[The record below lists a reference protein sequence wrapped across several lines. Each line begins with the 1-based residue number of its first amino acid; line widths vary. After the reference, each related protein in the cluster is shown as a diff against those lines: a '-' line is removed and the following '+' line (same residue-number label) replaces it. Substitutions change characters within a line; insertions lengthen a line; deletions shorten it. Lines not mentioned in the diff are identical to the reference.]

1 MPRPT
6 VPPNKKACVTGI
18 SLPPALAAS
27 ARKYAIA
34 SGKSLSGLIREL
46 LIMHLKAQNLLA
58 AVFFLVLV

>member
-6 VPPNKKACVTGI
+6 VPSNKKACVTGI

-27 ARKYAIA
+27 ARKFAIA

-46 LIMHLKAQNLLA
+46 LITHLKTQNLL
-58 AVFFLVLV
+58 VVLFSLVLV